1 MPERDRKKSEE
12 IADRAYERKIVTDSF
27 GIGFLCGFAFAALFI
42 RTLDFLFF
50 GG

>member
-1 MPERDRKKSEE
+1 MPEIDRKELKELDDYLKGV
-12 IADRAYERKIVTDSF
+12 ARNSF